1 MFSIFLTLIWFCL
14 FVTSLWLLF
23 KIKRN
28 IHIVCFTIIS
38 CSTMTYFSFVVAI
51 DAIIFQLIAITIMM
65 AFIVKAIF
73 IERYVIAYLGIVPF
87 LLCMST
93 MFMLSDFSL
102 AYNKLQVFSDKSLEA
117 NNELIQ
123 QAIFSKLNNQEKDFL
138 IKTYEGKE
146 KILATQSLG
155 GVRCLN
161 DLNSFAC
168 NGWIT
173 SFVSWAKFKA
183 KYGIGYSFSSEAQEK
198 EREIFKEKYQLDKS
212 N

>member
-23 KIKRN
+23 KIKRS

-38 CSTMTYFSFVVAI
+38 CSAMIYFSFVVAI
-51 DAIIFQLIAITIMM
+51 DAIIFQLIIITIML
-65 AFIVKAIF
+65 AFIVKALF
-73 IERYVIAYLGIVPF
+73 IEKDILVYLGIAPF
-87 LLCMST
+87 LLCMLT

-102 AYNKLQVFSDKSLEA
+102 AYNKLQVFSDKSLRS

-155 GVRCLN
+155 GARCLIN
-161 DLNSFAC
+161 INSFAC
-168 NGWIT
+168 DSWIAA
-173 SFVSWAKFKA
+173 FVSWIKFKS

-198 EREIFKEKYQLDKS
+198 EREIFKEKYQL